1 MALATGCEGLV
12 EAQKQL
18 QLGASAG
25 QDESASMGRR
35 WAIHQGEGQ
44 SGLLHYEATGLV
56 SGRWVGLQLP

>member
-1 MALATGCEGLV
+1 MALATGHVGLV

-25 QDESASMGRR
+25 QDESASMGCR
-35 WAIHQGEGQ
+35 WALHEGEGQ
-44 SGLLHYEATGLV
+44 SGLPHHEATGLV